1 MQQEEILT
9 HCQSQEI
16 QCAVIDQR
24 IGWYGSV
31 NLIGRSLADANV
43 VRMTSPEFTNALIDA
58 LGL

>member
-1 MQQEEILT
+1 MGFNILHRPT
-9 HCQSQEI
+9 YKM

-31 NLIGRSLADANV
+31 NLVGRSLANSNV
-43 VRMTSPEFTNALIDA
+43 IRMATPEFANALIDA